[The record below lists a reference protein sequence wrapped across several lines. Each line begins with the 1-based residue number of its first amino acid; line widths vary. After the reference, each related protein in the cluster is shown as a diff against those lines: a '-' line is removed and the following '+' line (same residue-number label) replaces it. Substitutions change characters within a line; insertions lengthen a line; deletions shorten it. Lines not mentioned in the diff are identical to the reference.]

1 MRANLARTWWLALAV
16 LAGLGQAV
24 LGVMIALHERNPGAY
39 AGGAVVSAAGLVVLA
54 GVGLRRRSRLV
65 GDLLVAVGV
74 LPLLPFFW
82 LVAPTLLALV
92 VLIAAA
98 IDAAEARSLGR
109 SAAPPSTWDRIAV
122 AGLALAVAA
131 AAALAIIG
139 GGPLALA
146 GVAAAVVI
154 AGVIALL
161 ARPGRSR
168 PAA

>member
-1 MRANLARTWWLALAV
+1 LALAV

-24 LGVMIALHERNPGAY
+24 VGVMIAVNERNPGAY
-39 AGGAVVSAAGLVVLA
+39 AGGALVSAAGLVVLV

-65 GDLLVAVGV
+65 GDLLIGLGV
-74 LPLLPFFW
+74 LPLLPFWW

-92 VLIAAA
+92 VLVAAA

-109 SAAPPSTWDRIAV
+109 SAAPASAWDRVAV
-122 AGLALAVAA
+122 VGLALAVAA
-131 AAALAIIG
+131 AAAFAIIG

-146 GVAAAVVI
+146 GLAAAI
-154 AGVIALL
+154 IIGGAIALL